1 MNSITPLLAFVGGL
15 LSFLSPCVLP
25 MIPVYIASLVG
36 PEIFAEGASRH
47 RLPVFFHSLS
57 FVVGFSAVFILLG
70 TGAGFV
76 GLAISTHLALVRQIS
91 GSLMILFGIFMIAA
105 TKVPWLN
112 YEKRLSAGKV
122 SSGGYWRSLVM
133 GIIFAVAWTP
143 CVGPILGSILTL
155 AMGSESTWSGSYLLA
170 IYSLGA
176 GLPFLIIGLAFDSVF
191 PVLKKI
197 NRYSSYIYIAC
208 GLLLIGIGILILI
221 DKLRLIQFT

>member
-1 MNSITPLLAFVGGL
+1 MNTISPLVAFLGGL

-36 PEIFAEGASRH
+36 PEIFAEGPSKH
-47 RLPVFFHSLS
+47 RLIIFFHSAS
-57 FVVGFSAVFILLG
+57 FVVGFSAVFVLLG
-70 TGAGFV
+70 TGAGYI
-76 GLAISTHLALVRQIS
+76 GLAVSTHLSLVRQIS
-91 GSLMILFGIFMIAA
+91 GGLMILFGIFMLAA
-105 TKVPWLN
+105 TKFSWLN
-112 YEKRLSAGKV
+112 YEKRLSSGKSV
-122 SSGGYWRSLVM
+122 SGGYLRSLII
-133 GIIFAVAWTP
+133 GIIFAIAWTP

-155 AMGSESTWSGSYLLA
+155 AMGSESALSGSYLLA

-176 GLPFLIIGLAFDSVF
+176 GLPFLVIGLAFDSVF

-197 NRYSSYIYIAC
+197 NRYSSYIYVVC